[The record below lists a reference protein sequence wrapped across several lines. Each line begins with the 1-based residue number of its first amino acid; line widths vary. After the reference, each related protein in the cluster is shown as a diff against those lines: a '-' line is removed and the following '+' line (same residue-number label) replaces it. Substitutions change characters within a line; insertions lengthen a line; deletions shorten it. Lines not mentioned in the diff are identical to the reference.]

1 MNEESTDASD
11 EDIWKDIID
20 SIAEANREIGKVNIL
35 IAGRTGVGKSTLI
48 NEVFHGRFAET
59 GQGKPVTK
67 KTRKIQKK
75 GIPLTIYDT
84 RGFELKEYEQIRD
97 ELVDLVRKKRAKQD
111 PKHHIHV
118 AWICIAED
126 GRRVEDAERG
136 LHLELAEHMPVLG
149 VITKARSDRGFKADV
164 QELLPKTKRVVR
176 VRALPEELD
185 DGHKMPPEGLNDL
198 VEATAELVPE
208 AFQQAWAAAQKA
220 SLDEK
225 KKAARKAVA
234 KAATLAAGVGAAPIP
249 WADAIALVP
258 IQITMLVRISKIFG
272 IDPSRDFLRTLVAAI
287 AGTAGAT
294 LAGRAIVS
302 GLLKL
307 IPGVGTPIGS
317 AIAATTAGTLTTTLG
332 EAYIA
337 VLAKLFEDTGEA
349 PSTDEI
355 EREFKDRLS
364 RHQGGRS

>member
-1 MNEESTDASD
+1 M
-11 EDIWKDIID
+11 DIWKTID
-20 SIAEANREIGKVNIL
+20 DAIAEGNRETERVNVL

-48 NEVFHGRFAET
+48 NAVFHGRLAKT

-67 KTRKIQKK
+67 MTRKIKKK

-84 RGFELKEYEQIRD
+84 RGFELKEYEQIRA

-149 VITKARSDRGFKADV
+149 VITKARSDVGFKAAV
-164 QELLPKTKRVVR
+164 QELLPKTKNVVR

-185 DGHKMPPEGLNDL
+185 DGHKMPLMGLNDL
-198 VEATAELVPE
+198 VEATAELIPE
-208 AFQQAWAAAQKA
+208 AFQRAWAASQKA
-220 SLDEK
+220 SLDQK
-225 KKAARKAVA
+225 KKAAHKVVVKFAA
-234 KAATLAAGVGAAPIP
+234 AATVVGATPIP
-249 WADAIALVP
+249 VADSALLVP
-258 IQITMLVRISKIFG
+258 TQLGMLVKISKIFG
-272 IDPSRDFLRTLVAAI
+272 IDLSRNFLGTLVAAM
-287 AGTAGAT
+287 AGTSMG
-294 LAGRAIVS
+294 GRALVTA
-302 GLLKL
+302 LLKL
-307 IPGVGTPIGS
+307 IPGAGQLVAVP
-317 AIAATTAGTLTTTLG
+317 IAATTAGALTTVLG
-332 EAYIA
+332 EVYIA

>member
-11 EDIWKDIID
+11 EDILKVIID

-48 NEVFHGRFAET
+48 NAVFHGRFAET

-67 KTRKIQKK
+67 ETRKIQKK
-75 GIPLTIYDT
+75 GIPLAIYDT
-84 RGFELKEYEQIRD
+84 RGFELKEYEQVRD
-97 ELVDLVRKKRAKQD
+97 ELEDLVRKKSAKD
-111 PKHHIHV
+111 PHARIHA

-126 GRRVEDAERG
+126 IRRVEEAEIW
-136 LHLELAEHMPVLG
+136 LHHMLAEHMPVLG

-164 QELLPKTKRVVR
+164 QKLLPKTKNVVR

-185 DGHKMPPEGLNDL
+185 DGHKMPPEGLNAL
-198 VEATAELVPE
+198 VKATAELVPE
-208 AFQQAWAAAQKA
+208 AFQQAWAASQKA

-225 KKAARKAVA
+225 KKAAHKAVA
-234 KAATLAAGVGAAPIP
+234 KAATLAAGVGLAPIP
-249 WADAIALVP
+249 LADAIPLVA

-272 IDPSRDFLRTLVAAI
+272 IDPSRNFLGTLVAAI
-287 AGTAGAT
+287 AGTAGFAF
-294 LAGRAIVS
+294 AGRAIVS

-307 IPGVGTPIGS
+307 TGVGTPIGS

-332 EAYIA
+332 EVYIA

-355 EREFKDRLS
+355 EREFKDHLS

>member
-1 MNEESTDASD
+1 M
-11 EDIWKDIID
+11 DIWKIMDD
-20 SIAEANREIGKVNIL
+20 AIAEGNSETERVNVL

-48 NEVFHGRFAET
+48 NAVFHGRLAKT

-67 KTRKIQKK
+67 MTRKIKKK
-75 GIPLTIYDT
+75 GIPLAIYDT

-149 VITKARSDRGFKADV
+149 VITKARSDVGFKAAV
-164 QELLPKTKRVVR
+164 QELLPKTKSVVR

-185 DGHKMPPEGLNDL
+185 DGHKMPLMGLNDL
-198 VEATAELVPE
+198 VEATAELIPE
-208 AFQQAWAAAQKA
+208 AFQRAWAASQKA

-225 KKAARKAVA
+225 KKAAHKAVVQ
-234 KAATLAAGVGAAPIP
+234 AATAAAGVGLAPIP
-249 WADAIALVP
+249 LADVAPLVA
-258 IQITMLVRISKIFG
+258 IQIVMLVRISNIFG
-272 IDPSRDFLRTLVAAI
+272 IDPSRNFLRTLVVAI
-287 AGTAGAT
+287 AGTAGAA
-294 LAGRAIVS
+294 LGGRAIVS

-307 IPGVGTPIGS
+307 SGVGTPIGMV
-317 AIAATTAGTLTTTLG
+317 IAATTAGTLTTTLG
-332 EAYIA
+332 EVYIA

-355 EREFKDRLS
+355 EREFKDHLS